1 MKKPKLNLMPM
12 LMAFHKKNQQESKS
26 VEKAEKKMGLDSKK
40 EEKKEK
46 K

>member
-1 MKKPKLNLMPM
+1 MAKPKMNLMPM
-12 LMAFHKKNQQESKS
+12 LMAFHKKAQQEGNK
-26 VEKAEKKMGLDSKK
+26 VENYEKKKGMDSKK